1 MVEISGY
8 ALFSATMPVLAIMA
22 IGWLFRKKK
31 WVGEEVQFGLM
42 RLVIWIF
49 TPALIID
56 RVLFNPL
63 IKNFSD
69 VSTVLIAGF
78 ASVAVGILV
87 SAGVARFF
95 EIDSRERRRVFGYTT
110 GIYNY
115 GYIALPI
122 CMTLC
127 PPDTSGMMLLFNSGI
142 EVSVWTIGVSFLLG
156 AFRPKQLLK
165 AFVNPIFITMVLT
178 LVLKLTG
185 LNEYVPTWIANPDP
199 ALPSLSKQL
208 GACMIPSGILLVGMS
223 LPVLLSGFRWF
234 DDWKISAG
242 AILMRLIVVP
252 ALMLLA
258 ALFVPAI
265 PQDLRY
271 ILIIQSAMPPA
282 MLPIVIVQFYQ
293 GDAKLALRVV
303 MVGTLA
309 CFVTL
314 PFWIK
319 FGFWALAK
327 ISA

>member
-1 MVEISGY
+1 MVEISGT

-22 IGWLFRKKK
+22 IGWLFRHKK
-31 WVGEEVQFGLM
+31 WVGEELQFGLM
-42 RLVIWIF
+42 RLVLWIF

-63 IKNFSD
+63 IENIGD
-69 VSTVLIAGF
+69 VSVVLSAGF
-78 ASVAVGILV
+78 FSVVIGILV
-87 SAGVARFF
+87 CLVFARCFG
-95 EIDSRERRRVFGYTT
+95 IDSRERQRVFGYTA

-115 GYIALPI
+115 SYVALPI

-127 PPDTSGMMLLFNSGI
+127 PPNTSGMMLLFNSGI
-142 EVSVWTIGVSFLLG
+142 EVGIWTIGISVLLG
-156 AFRPKQLLK
+156 AFQFKQLLK
-165 AFVNPIFITMVLT
+165 AFANPIFITMILT
-178 LVLKLTG
+178 LVFKLTG
-185 LNEYVPTWIANPDP
+185 LNDYVPAWIANPNP
-199 ALPSLSKQL
+199 EMPSLAKQL
-208 GACMIPSGILLVGMS
+208 GACMIPCGILLVGMS
-223 LPVLLSGFRWF
+223 LPVLLSGFRWRE
-234 DDWKISAG
+234 DWKASAG
-242 AILMRLIVVP
+242 GVVMRLMIVP

-293 GDAKLALRVV
+293 GDAKLALRIV
-303 MVGTLA
+303 MVGTIA